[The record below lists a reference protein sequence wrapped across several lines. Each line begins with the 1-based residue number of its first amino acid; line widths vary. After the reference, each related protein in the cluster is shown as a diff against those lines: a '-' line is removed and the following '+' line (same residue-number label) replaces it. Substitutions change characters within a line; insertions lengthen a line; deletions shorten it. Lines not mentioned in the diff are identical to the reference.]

1 MHELARL
8 ATRIPGGHPEG
19 FYEAFA
25 NIYRAA
31 YDDIAKNIANGFN
44 PGINTL
50 YPNVYDGLEGV
61 RLIERVQASS
71 EENNAWLD
79 F

>member
-1 MHELARL
+1 MAR
-8 ATRIPGGHPEG
+8 
-19 FYEAFA
+19 
-25 NIYRAA
+25 
-31 YDDIAKNIANGFN
+31 NIANGFH

-61 RLIERVQASS
+61 RFIERVQESASS
-71 EENNAWLD
+71 NSQWLE